1 MAIVEICSWGGFPKL
16 GVPLW
21 GPHNEGY
28 PPTLG
33 GVLDGFSN
41 GEGENPL
48 PFSLTVFPKKGW
60 GGGGG

>member
-1 MAIVEICSWGGFPKL
+1 MRIVVVFGDTNSNGHG
-16 GVPLW
+16 
-21 GPHNEGY
+21 

-48 PFSLTVFPKKGW
+48 PFSLTPRNAGGW
-60 GGGGG
+60 GGGG